1 MAATPVHQ
9 DDGAFCRAGVRAPVV
24 DMQFMAAQ
32 RLPGLDRFP
41 GKRHSKALRQHGA
54 VTMPGG

>member
-9 DDGAFCRAGVRAPVV
+9 NDGAVCRAGVRAPVV

-41 GKRHSKALRQHGA
+41 GKRHAKALRQHGA
-54 VTMPGG
+54 VSMPRG